1 MEETK
6 VRRSTNP
13 DPKKLV
19 EDKAAKSAVQF
30 KTTRVAS
37 CSQVLV
43 KNGQAVAV
51 PFAQKLTGYKAKNS
65 YVNTKRSSE
74 TASMSQ

>member
-1 MEETK
+1 MEESK
-6 VRRSTNP
+6 VRKSTNP
-13 DPKKLV
+13 DPRKLV
-19 EDKAAKSAVQF
+19 EDKAAKSAAQF
-30 KTTRVAS
+30 KSTRVAS

-51 PFAQKLTGYKAKNS
+51 PFTQKRTGYKAKNS